1 MKAAVT
7 EKAGAPSVIAV
18 KDVPVP
24 EVRDGWVLVRIRA
37 FGLNRSELFTRQGDS
52 PGVQF
57 PRIQGIECVGEV
69 QSDPSGKL
77 SKGQKVA
84 AIMGEMGRAFDGGYA
99 EYTLVP
105 QQIVF
110 PFESN
115 LSWEILGAIPEM
127 YQTVSGSLHQ
137 ALEVQK
143 GETLLIRGGSSS
155 IGITS
160 CQLAKR
166 VGLTVISTTRN
177 PAKEALLRQHGAAH
191 VVIDNGSVWDRVR
204 AIYPDGV
211 DNVLEL
217 IGTRTLKDSL
227 KCIKPRGMVCMTGIL
242 GGEWT
247 MKEFTPMGDIPSL
260 GRLTVYMGE
269 SENLSDWRGDR
280 GICQIPD
287 VDCGQTSHCSA
298 DHRAAPRRAIQLRPP
313 TADCSG
319 NDSFG
324 FDRRG
329 DRTPHRTFVL
339 RLHDDA
345 RCDLPGRHRHQ

>member
-7 EKAGAPSVIAV
+7 EKAGPPSVITV
-18 KDVPVP
+18 RDVPVP
-24 EVRDGWVLVRIRA
+24 EAKEGWVLIRIRA

-69 QSDPSGKL
+69 EDDPSGKL

-84 AIMGEMGRAFDGGYA
+84 ALMGEMGRRFDGGYA

-105 QQIVF
+105 QKIVF

-115 LSWEILGAIPEM
+115 LGWKVLGAIPEM

-143 GETLLIRGGSSS
+143 GETLLIRGGTSS
-155 IGITS
+155 IGVTS
-160 CQLAKR
+160 CQLANHL
-166 VGLTVISTTRN
+166 GLTVISTTRN
-177 PAKEALLRQHGAAH
+177 PAKESFLKQNGAAH
-191 VVIDNGSVWDRVR
+191 VVIDDGSLRDQVR
-204 AIYPDGV
+204 AIYPQGV
-211 DNVLEL
+211 DKVLEL

-227 KCIKPRGMVCMTGIL
+227 RCIKPKGMVCITGIL

-260 GRLTVYMGE
+260 GKLTVYMGE
-269 SENLSDWRGDR
+269 SENLTKESLQDFVHAVENED
-280 GICQIPD
+280 I
-287 VDCGQTSHCSA
+287 T
-298 DHRAAPRRAIQLRPP
+298 LRI
-313 TADCSG
+313 
-319 NDSFG
+319 
-324 FDRRG
+324 
-329 DRTPHRTFVL
+329 DRTFKLEEIVQAHEYMESNQATGKLVVL
-339 RLHDDA
+339 T
-345 RCDLPGRHRHQ
+345 